1 MVTVVCD
8 TWDGMIHILTTSVTT
23 AIAELIPG
31 ATIPRDTEYLPRDVW
46 QYLMMARLSTEAA
59 YDGAAPP
66 TGRKGF
72 PAMPLDP
79 QVEAM
84 RDQRKR
90 DNVPPLYAMSLADA
104 RAADLAAIQES
115 GGEPEPVR
123 EVADLTMAGPGGDLP
138 LRLYRPASQRP
149 LPALLYFFGGG
160 WVLGT
165 IDTADGVSRSLANST
180 GALVIV
186 VGYRLAPEHPF
197 PAAIDDC
204 YAALR
209 WVAGHAGE
217 IGADPARL
225 AVGGDSAGGNLAA
238 GVTLLARSDGPPL
251 AGQLLVYPNTD
262 QLADD
267 ESMRAADD
275 PFLFNRHSVAWY
287 RRHYLADAGDA
298 ANPLASPL
306 RAESLAGLPPALIIT
321 AEYDPLRDQG
331 EAYARRLS
339 DAGVQVELTRYP
351 GMAHGFFTMAGTVD
365 ASRAAIAQAA
375 AHVRA
380 WFARS

>member
-1 MVTVVCD
+1 V
-8 TWDGMIHILTTSVTT
+8 
-23 AIAELIPG
+23 
-31 ATIPRDTEYLPRDVW
+31 
-46 QYLMMARLSTEAA
+46 
-59 YDGAAPP
+59 
-66 TGRKGF
+66 
-72 PAMPLDP
+72 PLDP
-79 QVEAM
+79 QLQAM
-84 RDQRKR
+84 RDQSER
-90 DNVPPLYAMSLADA
+90 DNVPPLYAMSLTDA
-104 RAADLAAIQES
+104 RTADLASIRQS
-115 GGEPEPVR
+115 GGEPEPVY
-123 EVADLTMAGPGGDLP
+123 EVTDLTIPGPGGELP
-138 LRLYRPASQRP
+138 LRVYRPASERP
-149 LPALLYFFGGG
+149 LPVLLYFFGGG

-165 IDTADGVSRSLANST
+165 IDTADGVSRSLANSS
-180 GALVIV
+180 GALVVV

-209 WVAGHAGE
+209 WVAEHATE

-238 GVTLLARSDGPPL
+238 AAALLARSDGPAL

-262 QLADD
+262 QLAEDQ
-267 ESMRAADD
+267 SMRDADD
-275 PFLFNRHSVAWY
+275 PFLFNHHSVAWY
-287 RRHYLADAGDA
+287 RRHYLTDPDTA

-306 RAESLAGLPPALIIT
+306 RADHLAGLPPALVIT

-339 DAGVQVELTRYP
+339 DEGVPVELSRYP

-375 AHVRA
+375 SSVRA
-380 WFARS
+380 WFGTAGAPVAGPGPASGSETD

>member
-1 MVTVVCD
+1 
-8 TWDGMIHILTTSVTT
+8 
-23 AIAELIPG
+23 
-31 ATIPRDTEYLPRDVW
+31 
-46 QYLMMARLSTEAA
+46 
-59 YDGAAPP
+59 
-66 TGRKGF
+66 
-72 PAMPLDP
+72 MPLDP
-79 QVEAM
+79 QIQVM
-84 RDQRKR
+84 RDQRER
-90 DNVPPLYAMSLADA
+90 ENVPPLYAMSLADA
-104 RAADLAAIQES
+104 RAADLAAIRDS
-115 GGEPEPVR
+115 GGEPEPVY

-138 LRLYRPASQRP
+138 LRVYRPASERP

-165 IDTADGVSRSLANST
+165 IDTADGVARSLANSS

-209 WVAGHAGE
+209 WVAGHAAE

-238 GVTLLARSDGPPL
+238 GVTLLARADGPPL

-287 RRHYLADAGDA
+287 RQYYLLDDGDA
-298 ANPLASPL
+298 ASPLASPL
-306 RAESLAGLPPALIIT
+306 RAESLAGLPPALVIT

-331 EAYARRLS
+331 EAYARRLA
-339 DAGVQVELTRYP
+339 DAGVPVELSRYQ
-351 GMAHGFFTMAGTVD
+351 GMPHGFFTMAGTVD
-365 ASRAAIAQAA
+365 ASRAAIARAA
-375 AHVRA
+375 AHVQA
-380 WFARS
+380 WFGRS

>member
-1 MVTVVCD
+1 V
-8 TWDGMIHILTTSVTT
+8 
-23 AIAELIPG
+23 
-31 ATIPRDTEYLPRDVW
+31 
-46 QYLMMARLSTEAA
+46 
-59 YDGAAPP
+59 
-66 TGRKGF
+66 
-72 PAMPLDP
+72 PLDP
-79 QVEAM
+79 QIQAM
-84 RDQRKR
+84 RDQRER
-90 DNVPPLYAMSLADA
+90 NQVPPLYTRSLADA
-104 RAADLAAIQES
+104 RAEDLAAIRDS
-115 GGEPEPVR
+115 GGEPEPVY
-123 EVADLTMAGPGGDLP
+123 EVADLTIAGPGGDLP
-138 LRLYRPASQRP
+138 LRLYRPAGERP

-165 IDTADGVSRSLANST
+165 IDTADGVSRSLANSS

-217 IGADPARL
+217 IGADPSRL

-238 GVTLLARSDGPPL
+238 GVTLLARSDGPAL

-267 ESMRAADD
+267 ESMRAAED

-287 RRHYLADAGDA
+287 RRHYLADPADA
-298 ANPLASPL
+298 ANPLTSPL
-306 RAESLAGLPPALIIT
+306 RAESLAGLPPALVIT

-339 DAGVQVELTRYP
+339 EAGVQVELSRYP

-375 AHVRA
+375 AHLQA
-380 WFARS
+380 WFARP

>member
-1 MVTVVCD
+1 VRTV
-8 TWDGMIHILTTSVTT
+8 
-23 AIAELIPG
+23 
-31 ATIPRDTEYLPRDVW
+31 
-46 QYLMMARLSTEAA
+46 
-59 YDGAAPP
+59 
-66 TGRKGF
+66 
-72 PAMPLDP
+72 PLDP
-79 QVEAM
+79 QLQAM
-84 RDQRKR
+84 RDQRER
-90 DNVPPLYAMSLADA
+90 DNVPPLYTMSLTEA
-104 RAADLAAIQES
+104 RAADLASIRDS
-115 GGEPEPVR
+115 GGAPEPVY
-123 EVADLTMAGPGGDLP
+123 EVADLKITGPGGELP
-138 LRLYRPASQRP
+138 LRLYRPASERP

-180 GALVIV
+180 GALVAV

-197 PAAIDDC
+197 PAAVDDC
-204 YAALR
+204 YAAVR
-209 WVAGHAGE
+209 WVAEHSGE

-238 GVTLLARSDGPPL
+238 GVALRARADGPAL

-275 PFLFNRHSVAWY
+275 RFLFNRHSVAWY
-287 RRHYLADAGDA
+287 RQHYLASPGDA
-298 ANPLASPL
+298 ASPLASPL
-306 RAESLAGLPPALIIT
+306 RAESLAGLPPALVIT

-331 EAYARRLS
+331 EAYARRLA
-339 DAGVQVELTRYP
+339 DDGVQVELSRFP

-375 AHVRA
+375 SQLRA
-380 WFARS
+380 WFGTGD